1 MENDNWKTNPLG
13 ENPMGE
19 GFVADNSF
27 GNVGTNGNGSDES
40 GGPEKKVCPQCGM
53 ELPENETF
61 CMACG
66 MTVIPVLKKDYDKA
80 VAAGQDPVA
89 YGRAFSA
96 DDSNGSGA
104 GAHAYGGG
112 NSYDGQSRSASS
124 YSYSK
129 KENEPSVPYMTFW
142 ALVAF
147 AAIAVLVF
155 FVHKLNVE
163 KNAEKT
169 TILYRT
175 IVESDN
181 TVDDTV
187 IFTSNGDKVSKIKYQ
202 TALHVNG
209 WEQNRIDQVINVL
222 NQEYAPY
229 ETSTSMHYSIK
240 QENSKLVVTIEY
252 EYLNVME
259 NLQKMLDDGLLEKSG
274 FDNSEIT
281 IKDYI
286 SLDKSTSNLRKEGYK
301 LKREADK

>member
-1 MENDNWKTNPLG
+1 M
-13 ENPMGE
+13 
-19 GFVADNSF
+19 
-27 GNVGTNGNGSDES
+27 
-40 GGPEKKVCPQCGM
+40 
-53 ELPENETF
+53 
-61 CMACG
+61 
-66 MTVIPVLKKDYDKA
+66 
-80 VAAGQDPVA
+80 
-89 YGRAFSA
+89 
-96 DDSNGSGA
+96 
-104 GAHAYGGG
+104 
-112 NSYDGQSRSASS
+112 
-124 YSYSK
+124 
-129 KENEPSVPYMTFW
+129 
-142 ALVAF
+142 
-147 AAIAVLVF
+147 
-155 FVHKLNVE
+155 E

-169 TILYRT
+169 TTLYRT